1 MSRRLRGREPR
12 ACGSWLAKKGGR
24 LEMSSAQE
32 RQAGTTGSTVGYEP
46 TPAQG
51 AGYQPAGRHESGD
64 HRAAVIGF
72 TALAGTFM
80 VLSGLWSAIVGTVAL
95 AHGRVFVAVPNYT
108 FRYNIHSWGWVEL
121 VLGIVVL
128 AAGVCVFLGMAWAR
142 YLGAALAVISAVANF
157 MFIPYQPV
165 WSIIMIAL
173 DAFVIWALL
182 SPRRGNEVM

>member
-1 MSRRLRGREPR
+1 
-12 ACGSWLAKKGGR
+12 
-24 LEMSSAQE
+24 MSSAQE
-32 RQAGTTGSTVGYEP
+32 RQAGTAGATTSYEP
-46 TPAQG
+46 TSAQG
-51 AGYQPAGRHESGD
+51 TGYQQAGRHESDD

-95 AHGRVFVAVPNYT
+95 AHGHVFVAVPNYT

-121 VLGIVVL
+121 ILGIVVF

-142 YLGAALAVISAVANF
+142 YLGAVLAVISAVANF